1 MTRAHGKMQYALL
14 ALWLFSAATSASPQ
28 QTVSTATDVL
38 KEIMAIPE
46 QSVPP
51 SLLADSYAIA
61 IIPEVIKV
69 GFVIG
74 GRMGKGVLL
83 VRKGKGSAWSHGALM
98 KLTGGSIG
106 FQFGAQ
112 SSDVILVFKSAR
124 GVDGLVNGKFTLGAD
139 AAVAAGPVGRSVEA
153 ATDLQLKAEI
163 YSYSRSR
170 GLFAGVSVE
179 GSALEIDHGANGDYY
194 AAPAISAQDIF
205 SGNKILKVPDS
216 MKRLMK
222 LVSKHTQAR

>member
-1 MTRAHGKMQYALL
+1 MLL
-14 ALWLFSAATSASPQ
+14 GLWLLSAAAAANPQ
-28 QTVSTATDVL
+28 ETVSIATDVL

-61 IIPEVIKV
+61 IVPEVLKV

-83 VRKGKGSAWSHGALM
+83 VRKGKGGAWSHGSLM

-112 SSDVILVFKSAR
+112 SSDIILVFKSPR
-124 GVDGLVNGKFTLGAD
+124 GVDNLINGKFTLGAD

-170 GLFAGVSVE
+170 GLFAGVSLE

-194 AAPAISAQDIF
+194 GAPAISAGDIF
-205 SGNKILKVPDS
+205 NGKRMSKIPGG

-222 LVSKHTQAR
+222 LVGKHTRVK